1 MEWEYFIGENCPSL
15 ICILLIL
22 KCLAYSSICK
32 QKNDGVF
39 VQCEYEY
46 SNNLS
51 YPRIIDCCL
60 HYPNMCIW
68 TWWTNL
74 FHCLQI
80 SITDTLFLWSEPIQI
95 QIPYTFSTD
104 QTSSMNKK
112 KLFMKYLRK
121 TGFEY
126 RWKLSGLPSIIFLA
140 HNLLRIMKTTQDITL
155 HQTCIQNFQKIHI
168 ALQKCGTHID
178 LANQGMRTH

>member
-1 MEWEYFIGENCPSL
+1 MKWRYFIGENCLSL
-15 ICILLIL
+15 ICTSLIL

-32 QKNDGVF
+32 QKNDGFF
-39 VQCEYEY
+39 VKCEYEY
-46 SNNLS
+46 SSNLS
-51 YPRIIDCCL
+51 YLRIIDCCL

-80 SITDTLFLWSEPIQI
+80 SVTDTLFLWSESIKI

-112 KLFMKYLRK
+112 KSFSWNTWRK
-121 TGFEY
+121 
-126 RWKLSGLPSIIFLA
+126 
-140 HNLLRIMKTTQDITL
+140 QDL
-155 HQTCIQNFQKIHI
+155 N
-168 ALQKCGTHID
+168 ID
-178 LANQGMRTH
+178 ENYPDFPQLYF